1 MTSDDALPEAPA
13 SANGP
18 QTDSPQLEIRLV
30 LHVKTLQRILVGG
43 IVALTLAGLGAEIAD
58 ELNWRDP
65 YAFVEFFGLS
75 YEENLPTWY
84 SSMLLFSCALALT
97 FISLAKRRS
106 GAPYRTHWW
115 LLAGVFSLMSLDEIA
130 QKHEEISN
138 FFDYDGVLYFGWVI
152 PAAIFVTLFGLAYVR
167 FLLHLPRR
175 TAVLMATSGAIYVFG
190 ALVMELPLGYWTD
203 QQGQHNL
210 IYGMIDLVEESL
222 EIVGLSL
229 FLYTLLGYLAEH
241 PVSLEAR
248 RGGRAKTQSN

>member
-1 MTSDDALPEAPA
+1 MTSDDERPGATAPA
-13 SANGP
+13 SVPRADEP
-18 QTDSPQLEIRLV
+18 ELEIRLG
-30 LHVKTLQRILVGG
+30 LPLKTLQRILVGG
-43 IVALTLAGLGAEIAD
+43 VVALTLAGLGAEIAD
-58 ELNWRDP
+58 ELKWRDP
-65 YAFVEFFGLS
+65 YDLIEFFGLS

-115 LLAGVFSLMSLDEIA
+115 LLAGLFALMSLDEIA

-152 PAAIFVTLFGLAYVR
+152 PAAIFVALFGLSYLR

-175 TAVLMATSGAIYVFG
+175 TAVLMASAGAIYVFG

-203 QQGQHNL
+203 HQGKHNL
-210 IYGMIDLVEESL
+210 TYGMIDLVEESL
-222 EIVGLSL
+222 EIIGLSV
-229 FLYTLLGYLAEH
+229 FLHTLLEHLADITAH
-241 PVSLEAR
+241 
-248 RGGRAKTQSN
+248 RAS